1 MQLPGGGVQE
11 WTSGHGYMLCTFLWF
26 WQQQWSYIWRHCWV
40 RLCCFVPH
48 LRDQL
53 FWRSISQSIFLK
65 TLMPL
70 KMLVLYEKK
79 KKKSEVERY
88 CNQISLGIL
97 DLVHSAIKLR
107 IGSFS
112 CGETSKLLLTL
123 VIAGLQPGTMRSLH
137 LSLSDLIFT
146 TSPWWNLLL

>member
-1 MQLPGGGVQE
+1 
-11 WTSGHGYMLCTFLWF
+11 
-26 WQQQWSYIWRHCWV
+26 
-40 RLCCFVPH
+40 
-48 LRDQL
+48 
-53 FWRSISQSIFLK
+53 
-65 TLMPL
+65 MPL

-146 TSPWWNLLL
+146 TSP